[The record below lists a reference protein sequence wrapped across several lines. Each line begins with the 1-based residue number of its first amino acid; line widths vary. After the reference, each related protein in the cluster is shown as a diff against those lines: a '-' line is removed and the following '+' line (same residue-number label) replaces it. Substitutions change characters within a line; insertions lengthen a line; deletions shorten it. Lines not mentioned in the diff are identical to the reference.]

1 MKTKVKAKSA
11 TKKPMQTLIDTVAE
25 TGHCVVFRGQGRRR
39 VALVPI
45 LDEEFLERIE
55 EEIDIRM
62 ARKARKE
69 KGGVTIE
76 EMCKKYGVK
85 VV

>member
-1 MKTKVKAKSA
+1 MKPKVKAKSPS
-11 TKKPMQTLIDTVAE
+11 KRPMQILIDAVAD

-39 VALVPI
+39 VALVPV

-55 EEIDIRM
+55 EEIDLRL

-85 VV
+85 VA